1 MNHMENKITGKMD
14 RQALSRVNELPET
27 TPSLQNYSTSATIRK
42 AVTITAGSW
51 QTRKLL
57 QK

>member
-1 MNHMENKITGKMD
+1 MLTKSLEKWE

-27 TPSLQNYSTSATIRK
+27 TSLQNYSTSVTIRK
-42 AVTITAGSW
+42 AVTITEGKW